1 MHYALLYGFHV
12 NLVRVHVY
20 CVQDHQQPRVLR
32 PVAQHGIA
40 ERKHL
45 LELVYFW
52 RSGGASQH
60 HLHLHHDVPR
70 SQADARGRIPHRRRQ
85 LLPLHSL
92 PRRRG
97 WDFPP
102 SQHVNHRAYDVIFGF
117 RFSGFSDVTDD
128 DREGGDHGLVQRHLR
143 VHGRVVSDARASRG
157 GGVEL
162 DDGASGGHDSSVL
175 WRTAGNSTTIM
186 VIARTYRSFSGY
198 FGSFTDECLG
208 SSSFRNIRYSQRRFR
223 SGVDSAS

>member
-1 MHYALLYGFHV
+1 MFIV
-12 NLVRVHVY
+12 FRITNS
-20 CVQDHQQPRVLR
+20 
-32 PVAQHGIA
+32 
-40 ERKHL
+40 
-45 LELVYFW
+45 LVYYGLSLNTGSLSGNIFW
-52 RSGGASQH
+52 NSFISGAVEVPANIICIFTMMYLGRKPTLVGAFLIAGVSSF
-60 HLHLHHDVPR
+60 LC
-70 SQADARGRIPHRRRQ
+70 IPF
-85 LLPLHSL
+85 LEDEGGTS
-92 PRRRG
+92 
-97 WDFPP
+97 PP
-102 SQHVNHRAYDVIFGF
+102 SQHVNHGASDVIIGF
-117 RFSGFSDVTDD
+117 RFGGFSDVTDD

-175 WRTAGNSTTIM
+175 WRTAGSSMTIM
-186 VIARTYRSFSGY
+186 VIVITYRSSGY